1 MEVGLF
7 SFVKITDTNHEYCGR
22 TGQIT
27 DYDTFDKE
35 YIMHFDKISKQG
47 NVVWCAENTR
57 VQANQVRCISKC
69 DLEKISEEYNDE
81 KPEEKILKQLNLMK
95 SKGWDEYVDGMLY
108 VMDMLNIKIKEI
120 N

>member
-1 MEVGLF
+1 MKVGLF
-7 SFVKITDTNHEYCGR
+7 SFVRITYTNHQHFGR

-47 NVVWCAENTR
+47 TVVWRAESTR
-57 VQANQVRCISKC
+57 VQPDQVRCISKC
-69 DLEKISEEYNDE
+69 ELEKSSEEYNDE
-81 KPEEKILKQLNLMK
+81 KPEEMIFKQLKLMK
-95 SKGWDEYVDGMLY
+95 SKGWDEYVEGMLY